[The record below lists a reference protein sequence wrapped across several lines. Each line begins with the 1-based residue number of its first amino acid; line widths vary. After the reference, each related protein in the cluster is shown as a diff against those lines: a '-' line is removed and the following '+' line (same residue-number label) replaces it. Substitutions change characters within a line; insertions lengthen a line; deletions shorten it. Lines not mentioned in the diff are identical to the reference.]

1 MLIQLVQMWVSSHN
15 IHSLSLLCAGLMREP
30 GLIDQIFLH
39 TSIPSLIEPLREFL
53 DTWTID
59 EEDDNGSI
67 ILIPSLIARRTSTYL
82 RAIQL
87 DIVSNMLLCS
97 SFRTT
102 TYPG

>member
-1 MLIQLVQMWVSSHN
+1 MLIQLVQMWISSHN

-59 EEDDNGSI
+59 EDDDNGSI
-67 ILIPSLIARRTSTYL
+67 ILILSLIARRTSTYL